1 MSACSLVISTYNW
14 PSALNLCLQSLLQLS
29 PLPDEVIIADDGSG
43 QETRELIAKY
53 TAICPVPLI
62 HVWHEDDGFR
72 LSKIRNRAIALAK
85 GDYIIQI
92 DGDVIMERHFI
103 QDHLRLSKKNYFV
116 IGSRG
121 SLNRKFSESILLSQK
136 IPPINLLRKN
146 STGVMNT
153 YRNEFLSNFLSNRY
167 KVKGKYK
174 FYSKG
179 CNMAFWR
186 KDFLEVNG
194 YNETMVGWGREDEEL
209 VSRLF
214 ILGKHKQFLKMGGVV
229 FHIWHKKAAHQNEPA
244 NLEILYA
251 TRSSSNYRCAL
262 GVDQYI

>member
-1 MSACSLVISTYNW
+1 MAV
-14 PSALNLCLQSLLQLS
+14 A
-29 PLPDEVIIADDGSG
+29 A
-43 QETRELIAKY
+43 
-53 TAICPVPLI
+53 
-62 HVWHEDDGFR
+62 
-72 LSKIRNRAIALAK
+72 AK

-103 QDHLRLSKKNYFV
+103 EDHLRISKSDYFV

-121 SLNRKFSESILLSQK
+121 SLNRKLSESILASQK

-153 YRNEFLSNFLSNRY
+153 YRNKFLSNFLSDKY

-174 FYSKG
+174 YYSKG
-179 CNMAFWR
+179 CNMAFW
-186 KDFLEVNG
+186 KSDFIEVNG

-251 TRSSSNYRCAL
+251 TRATAKYRCDL
-262 GVDQYI
+262 GIDQYLSGR